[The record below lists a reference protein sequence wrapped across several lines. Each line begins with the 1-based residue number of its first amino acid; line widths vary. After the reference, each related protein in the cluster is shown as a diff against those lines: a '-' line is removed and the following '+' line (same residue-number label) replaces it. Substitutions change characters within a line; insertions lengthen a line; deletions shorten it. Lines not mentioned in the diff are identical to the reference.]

1 MHKKVGWFMTCLPQ
15 KMLPPAYQTFLS
27 SALARPSF
35 VLLQILVSLLQQHQ
49 KLTIG
54 GLAAHLEYPI
64 TLESRRK
71 KLQRFFASPAI
82 SLGRLWL
89 PLAALWL
96 AQIFKP
102 GETVYVVI
110 DRTDW
115 KMNNLLVVSVVFG
128 KYALPLYYKSLPRL
142 GNSHLNYQK
151 QVLRMVKGVVEPY
164 QVVVLGD
171 REFCSVKLAKWLQEQ
186 GFGYCLRLRKN
197 ICIEQEGELVQLKNL
212 GLSPGM
218 ELFYD
223 KVQVTRIKGYGKHNV
238 VGSWEE
244 NPGGKKAWQ
253 GWYLLTSLGFKD
265 AVSAYKMRWGI
276 EVMFKNSKSGG
287 YHMEGTT
294 ASRKRFD
301 AMIIMMFIA
310 YTSAVL
316 TGVRIE
322 QYKVEKYVSRRQ
334 EPKRKEART
343 SVFKMGLYSESWAA
357 ISREELIEELLYLNR
372 GKVKYHRLGLEA
384 MMLIQRA
391 S

>member
-1 MHKKVGWFMTCLPQ
+1 VTCLRK

-27 SALARPSF
+27 SALDRPGF
-35 VLLQILVSLLQQHQ
+35 VLLKILVSLLQQHQ

-54 GLAAHLEYPI
+54 GLAAYLDYPI

-71 KLQRFFASPAI
+71 KLQRFFALPAI

-89 PLAALWL
+89 PLVSVWL
-96 AQIFKP
+96 AQIFKL

-151 QVLRMVKGVVEPY
+151 QVLRMVKGVLEPY

-186 GFGYCLRLRKN
+186 GWGYCLRLRKN
-197 ICIEQEGELVQLKNL
+197 ICIEQEGELVQLKTL
-212 GLSPGM
+212 GLIPGM

-223 KVQVTRIKGYGKHNV
+223 KIQVTRMKGYGEHNV
-238 VGSWEE
+238 VCSWEE
-244 NPGGKKAWQ
+244 NPGGKKPWQ
-253 GWYLLTSLGFKD
+253 GWYLLTSLGFKE
-265 AVSAYKMRWGI
+265 AVSAYKKRWGI

-287 YHMEGTT
+287 YHMEETQ

-322 QYKVEKYVSRRQ
+322 QYKVEKYLSRRQ
-334 EPKRKEART
+334 EPNRKEART

-372 GKVKYHRLGLEA
+372 GKAKYHRLGLEA
-384 MMLIQRA
+384 MMLMQSA